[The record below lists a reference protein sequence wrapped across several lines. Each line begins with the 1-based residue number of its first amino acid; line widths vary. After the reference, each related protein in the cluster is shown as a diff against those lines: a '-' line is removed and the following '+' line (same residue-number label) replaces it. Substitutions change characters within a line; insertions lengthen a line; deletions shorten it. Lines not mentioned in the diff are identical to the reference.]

1 MNQLEELIAGHEG
14 LRLDLYQDTVGK
26 WTIGYGHNIEDNG
39 ITKWTAEQML
49 TADVNHA
56 HLECYQTFIWFK
68 LLDEVRQ
75 AVIVDMVFNMGMPRF
90 KGFKKTIKYIS
101 KNLFETAS
109 VEMLDSKWA
118 KQVKGR
124 SEKLSQMMRKGEWL

>member
-39 ITKWTAEQML
+39 ITKWMAEQLL
-49 TADVNHA
+49 TADINHA
-56 HLECYQTFIWFK
+56 HLECYRTFEWFK
-68 LLDEVRQ
+68 ELNEVRQ
-75 AVIVDMVFNMGMPRF
+75 AVMVDMVFNMGMPTF
-90 KGFKKTIKYIS
+90 KGFKKTIKFIGDH
-101 KNLFETAS
+101 LFETAS

-118 KQVKGR
+118 KKVHKR
-124 SEKLSQMMRKGEWL
+124 STRLSQMMRAGEWE